1 MNVQTEA
8 ERIMRNRNKVVF
20 GVILTLLFGTGF
32 TICSNKEK
40 DNDKYIKDI
49 VIEEQES
56 YNIEVVE
63 SGVEEAQFVVNEEII
78 VEELESSSEI
88 VSYEL
93 LQFPQLSDEDIYYL
107 KKIATCEANDIENMQ
122 MTMLVVLNRV
132 KSPKFPNTVY
142 EVITQHSNGKYQ
154 FSVCR
159 PGSTWYRTEPNEKSD
174 EAFNQ
179 IWDTLYDYSDGALFF
194 ESYSSAEKARNSWF
208 GTLDYLFEVNGVRY
222 YK

>member
-1 MNVQTEA
+1 MEA
-8 ERIMRNRNKVVF
+8 KKKTMKLRNSIVA
-20 GVILTLLFGTGF
+20 LMLLATLF
-32 TICSNKEK
+32 SNKDK
-40 DNDKYIKDI
+40 DNDKNVKELI
-49 VIEEQES
+49 IEEKES
-56 YNIEVVE
+56 CTIEVVNVGDEE
-63 SGVEEAQFVVNEEII
+63 SQFVVMEENGVI
-78 VEELESSSEI
+78 EAEI
-88 VSYEL
+88 VSREL

-107 KKIATCEANDIENMQ
+107 KKIATCEANDLENMQ

-159 PGSTWYRTEPNEKSD
+159 PGSTWYRTEPNELSD
-174 EAFNQ
+174 EAFNG

-194 ESYSSAEKARNSWF
+194 ESYSSVEKARNSWF
-208 GTLDYLFEVNGVRY
+208 GTLDYLFEIDGVRY